1 MKKYISLK
9 TFILLLTTLALLLII
24 SGFFYDTQG
33 FVSNILAEITGL
45 FLGIVVAILL
55 VDRITENQRKKK
67 WERVRQISHRTIAH
81 HLNNIVLELFN
92 HFALTKD
99 NSIITPLNNTDLSD
113 TYQKPNLNKVI
124 QQIKKLMA
132 LEQIQPE
139 SVRAYFNAIKWDIA
153 QIRSDLMPRII
164 QSSDQQELI
173 DALIEF
179 DDLMQDLQS
188 MLIIKRQ
195 IIQPTFY
202 LTFEQVFEKINDIY
216 KLL

>member
-9 TFILLLTTLALLLII
+9 TFILSLTTLALVLII
-24 SGFFYDTQG
+24 SGFFYDTKG

-92 HFALTKD
+92 HFPLTKN

-113 TYQKPNLNKVI
+113 NYQKPNLDNVI
-124 QQIKKLMA
+124 QQIKKLIE
-132 LEQIQPE
+132 LKQIQAE
-139 SVRAYFNAIKWDIA
+139 SVRTYFNAIKWDIA

-164 QSSDQQELI
+164 QSSDNQELI
-173 DALIEF
+173 DALTEF

-188 MLIIKRQ
+188 MLIIRREV
-195 IIQPTFY
+195 IQPIFY
-202 LTFEQVFEKINDIY
+202 LTFEQVLEKINDIY